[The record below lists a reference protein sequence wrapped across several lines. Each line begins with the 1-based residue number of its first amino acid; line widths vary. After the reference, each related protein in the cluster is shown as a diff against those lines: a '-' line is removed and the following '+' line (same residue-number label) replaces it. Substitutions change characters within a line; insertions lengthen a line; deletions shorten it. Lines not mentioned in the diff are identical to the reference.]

1 MTWPHYISKPSS
13 SVTQLV
19 WPCYSVT
26 ACVTGDVIAEVFYYI
41 FLVSLAFVSMATS
54 SFDKPS
60 FAVFCSATND
70 APHSF
75 YLHLFADG
83 HRQNDA
89 VYLIEPVKLITVQ
102 SKSHR
107 NLITGDKQLR
117 HYVAFIVIESD

>member
-1 MTWPHYISKPSS
+1 ME
-13 SVTQLV
+13 V
-19 WPCYSVT
+19 
-26 ACVTGDVIAEVFYYI
+26 AAEVFYYI
-41 FLVSLAFVSMATS
+41 FLVTLAFVSMATS

-60 FAVFCSATND
+60 FVFCSPASSDAT
-70 APHSF
+70 HSF

-107 NLITGDKQLR
+107 NLITGDKQLQ

>member
-1 MTWPHYISKPSS
+1 M
-13 SVTQLV
+13 
-19 WPCYSVT
+19 
-26 ACVTGDVIAEVFYYI
+26 FYYI
-41 FLVSLAFVSMATS
+41 FLVSLAFVAMATS

-60 FAVFCSATND
+60 FAAFCSAATND
-70 APHSF
+70 AAHSF

-107 NLITGDKQLR
+107 NLITGDKQLQ